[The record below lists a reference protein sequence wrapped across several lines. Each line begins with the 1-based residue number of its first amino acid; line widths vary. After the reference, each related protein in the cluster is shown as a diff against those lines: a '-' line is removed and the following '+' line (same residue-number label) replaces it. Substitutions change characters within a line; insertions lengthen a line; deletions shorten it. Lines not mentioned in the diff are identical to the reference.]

1 MENAWKQQ
9 GFCWKETA
17 DELLVLARR
26 FETASSEAAL
36 QMRPRD
42 AERFAQQMK
51 RLMRKLEA
59 AANLPQAS
67 EKERIVDA
75 LAETAGEAWQL
86 NRIAARTA
94 ARMNFVSAQPF
105 VNGYRWFQRQ
115 AEEMLSQVGIQAI
128 DFSGEPYSPGLP
140 VNVLNAHE
148 CEGDVLRIAQMVE
161 PVIMAQ
167 GSVWRMGSA
176 MLEENDG

>member
-9 GFCWKETA
+9 EMRWKETA
-17 DELLVLARR
+17 DGLLDIAQR
-26 FETASSEAAL
+26 FETASGEAAP

-51 RLMRKLEA
+51 RLMRKLETA
-59 AANLPQAS
+59 AGLPREA
-67 EKERIVDA
+67 EKQLVVGA
-75 LAETAGEAWQL
+75 LAETAGEVWQL
-86 NRIAARTA
+86 NRIVARTA

-115 AEEMLSQVGIQAI
+115 AEEMLLQLGIQAI

-148 CEGDVLRIAQMVE
+148 CEGDALHIAQMVE
-161 PVIMAQ
+161 PVIMVQ

-176 MLEENDG
+176 MLEADNG